1 MSRLANT
8 PPLKIVSRN
17 NLKQVLLYVNEP
29 LLPRK
34 ENKKT
39 RQELQLL
46 KQLAQL
52 ELLLAKIE
60 RLELWKSDSL
70 LKNLHENVS
79 TIRLGITSQSSN
91 MPLLEIIR
99 AEKTLYNRS
108 IQFILSHTQLVS
120 TTDQQQYQL
129 SYLDQLY
136 VTACRLYHDLDLPNH
151 KYIAYQLALLY
162 QCINRQGVPFI
173 EYKARIEQRFDEIKS
188 ATKELNTVRLDSGQV
203 SWIQSLSLDIIMQ
216 VTDSSSITKCSKLFN
231 VMYQMKT

>member
-1 MSRLANT
+1 MMF
-8 PPLKIVSRN
+8 SRN
-17 NLKQVLLYVNEP
+17 NLKQVLLHVNDP

-60 RLELWKSDSL
+60 RLELWKSEPTDSL
-70 LKNLHENVS
+70 LKNLYENVS
-79 TIRLGITSQSSN
+79 TIRLGITSQLSN
-91 MPLLEIIR
+91 MPLLEILR

-108 IQFILSHTQLVS
+108 IQFILGHTQLVS
-120 TTDQQQYQL
+120 TEQRYQL

-136 VTACRLYHDLDLPNH
+136 ATACRLYHDLDLPNH
-151 KYIAYQLALLY
+151 KYIAYQIALLY

-216 VTDSSSITKCSKLFN
+216 VTDSTSITKCSRLFN
-231 VMYQMKT
+231 VMYQMKNLK

>member
-8 PPLKIVSRN
+8 LPLKTVSRN
-17 NLKQVLLYVNEP
+17 NLKQVLLH
-29 LLPRK
+29 LF
-34 ENKKT
+34 
-39 RQELQLL
+39 
-46 KQLAQL
+46 KQLGQL

-60 RLELWKSDSL
+60 RLELWKSELKSTDII

-79 TIRLGITSQSSN
+79 TIRLGITSQLSN

-99 AEKTLYNRS
+99 VEKTLYNRS
-108 IQFILSHTQLVS
+108 IQFILNQTQLVS
-120 TTDQQQYQL
+120 TDQQYQL

-188 ATKELNTVRLDSGQV
+188 ATKEQNTVRLDSGQV

-216 VTDSSSITKCSKLFN
+216 VTDSSSITKCSRLFN
-231 VMYQMKT
+231 IMYQMKT